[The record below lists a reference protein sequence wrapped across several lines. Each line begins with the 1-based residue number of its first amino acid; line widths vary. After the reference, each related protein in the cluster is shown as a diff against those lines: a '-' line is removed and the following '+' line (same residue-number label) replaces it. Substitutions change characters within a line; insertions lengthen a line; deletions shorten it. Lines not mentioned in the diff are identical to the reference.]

1 MTGWRTELRKLT
13 MPNDR
18 DTVVIDK
25 LNVSFKMFDIEGVTA
40 YFACVEKGSTR
51 PFRIKI
57 TGRARMIPKHMIPNY
72 RERVKYF
79 DDSEDM
85 AKWAQK
91 HLIAYAQAKLLHE
104 ETA

>member
-1 MTGWRTELRKLT
+1 MTGWRTELRKQT
-13 MPNDR
+13 MPGER
-18 DTVVIDK
+18 DLVVIDK
-25 LNVSFKMFDIEGVTA
+25 LNVSFKMFDIEGTTA
-40 YFACVEKGSTR
+40 YFACVAKGSTR

-57 TGRARMIPKHMIPNY
+57 TARARMVPKYMIPRY
-72 RERVKYF
+72 RDTIKYF

>member
-13 MPNDR
+13 APEDR
-18 DTVVIDK
+18 DLVVIDK

-40 YFACVEKGSTR
+40 YFACVKKGSTR

-57 TGRARMIPKHMIPNY
+57 TTRARMIPKFMTPNY
-72 RERVKYF
+72 KDGIKYF
-79 DDSEDM
+79 DNSENM

-91 HLIAYAQAKLLHE
+91 HLIGYAQAKLLHE